1 MLRDR
6 LTSTATV
13 TAVAIAVGGLSEG
26 FELLVY
32 VSAPLAV
39 VGAFV
44 LVASALRG
52 TP

>member
-1 MLRDR
+1 MLRDG
-6 LTSTATV
+6 TVSTATV
-13 TAVAIAVGGLSEG
+13 TALAIAIGGLSEG

-32 VSAPLAV
+32 VSAPLAI

-52 TP
+52 SP